1 MHIIDCHTHAFPDA
15 IAARAVAGLAQKSKP
30 YIPHTDGTA
39 ADLAQTAARNGLD
52 TCLICNI
59 ATKPAQVHSILR
71 WSAEVRQQYG
81 ERLIPL
87 ASFYPKSETWESD
100 LQLCLESDLPGLK
113 FHPMYQDFN
122 IDDDIMW
129 EIYRRIAASGKFV
142 IFHNGYD
149 VGFPM
154 DYDNAS
160 PQRLAKVL
168 DKVPDLTVIAS
179 HVGGWHDWDNVEQY
193 LAGCD
198 VYIECSFINEVPLDI
213 LYKIFASHDPDKFL
227 FGSDT
232 PWLEQGKLIAYIN
245 GLDIDETFREKLFYQ
260 NAAQL
265 LRLSNINGV

>member
-15 IAARAVAGLAQKSKP
+15 IAQRAIVGLAQKSKP

-39 ADLAQTAARNGLD
+39 KHLAETAARNGVD
-52 TCLICNI
+52 ACVICNI

-71 WSAEVRQQYG
+71 WSAEIRHQYG
-81 ERLIPL
+81 DKLIPL

-100 LQLCLESDLPGLK
+100 LQACLDSDLLGFK

-142 IFHNGYD
+142 LFHNGFD

-154 DYDNAS
+154 TFDNAS
-160 PQRLAKVL
+160 PQRLVRVL
-168 DKVPDLTVIAS
+168 DRIPDLTIVAS
-179 HVGGWHDWDNVEQY
+179 HVGGWHDWTAVEQL
-193 LAGCD
+193 LAGRD
-198 VYIECSFINEVPLDI
+198 VYIECSFIDEVPLDI
-213 LYKIFASHDPDKFL
+213 LYKIFAKHDPNKFL

-232 PWLEQGKLIAYIN
+232 PWLEQGKLIDYIN
-245 GLDIDETFREKLFYQ
+245 GLDIDETFRQKLFYK
-260 NAAQL
+260 NAEQL
-265 LRLSNINGV
+265 LKRSIK